1 MKNFVIT
8 LVGVIAISSVLAGC
22 QQKFTRQNYDTIYI
36 GQPAQQV
43 EMTLGKPDVKFDSQW
58 NYINEE
64 PFYKA
69 IIKIENGKVADKSW
83 ADERVIEDHP
93 DGNKGKPFRNTPPK

>member
-1 MKNFVIT
+1 MKNLVIT
-8 LVGVIAISSVLAGC
+8 LVAVVAVSSVLAGC

-36 GQPAQQV
+36 GQPAHQV
-43 EMTLGKPDVKFDSQW
+43 EMSLGKPDVQFSNEW

-69 IIKIENGKVADKSW
+69 IIKIQDGKVVDKSW
-83 ADERVIEDHP
+83 ADEQVIEDHP
-93 DGNKGKPFRNTPPK
+93 DGNKGKPFRQEPPK